1 MADKTNLQTFHQIIK
16 QQRIND
22 ILNKSEIA
30 IKARHGGLTIR
41 FEKNKKNI
49 NNTEF
54 TSSFN
59 SSQISQTKIIENGSQ
74 KYRYNSVTILDLDKQ
89 IAKKIIIEEARAHR
103 ILNLQKENN
112 DETLKIEFEL
122 KKAKENLEKIKNTI
136 VSGQLFGK
144 KTLKKRKRELGKYE
158 HEIKEKTTRL
168 RKLKQR
174 KEQLNEYQKINSNI
188 QNELKNDIKQFL
200 NIDEKNKT
208 KILTKNR
215 KKIKKIKIKLNKINI
230 LQKELKYENKILKLE
245 NEIKQEKIEN
255 GKKVKQTNEE
265 ILTINNNCYY
275 ITTFIHNNQSIS
287 EKIMFFHNFDNDN
300 IQILTQTKQYK
311 NLSQYKKWSFINK

>member
-1 MADKTNLQTFHQIIK
+1 MADKTNLQTFHQVIK

-122 KKAKENLEKIKNTI
+122 KKAKENLEKIKNAI
-136 VSGQLFGK
+136 VSVVNYLVK
-144 KTLKKRKRELGKYE
+144 K
-158 HEIKEKTTRL
+158 H
-168 RKLKQR
+168 
-174 KEQLNEYQKINSNI
+174 
-188 QNELKNDIKQFL
+188 
-200 NIDEKNKT
+200 
-208 KILTKNR
+208 
-215 KKIKKIKIKLNKINI
+215 
-230 LQKELKYENKILKLE
+230 
-245 NEIKQEKIEN
+245 
-255 GKKVKQTNEE
+255 
-265 ILTINNNCYY
+265 
-275 ITTFIHNNQSIS
+275 
-287 EKIMFFHNFDNDN
+287 
-300 IQILTQTKQYK
+300 
-311 NLSQYKKWSFINK
+311 

>member
-1 MADKTNLQTFHQIIK
+1 MQTFHQIIK
-16 QQRIND
+16 QQIIND

-59 SSQISQTKIIENGSQ
+59 SSQISQIKIIENGSQ

-122 KKAKENLEKIKNTI
+122 KKAKENLEKIKNAI
-136 VSGQLFGK
+136 VSG
-144 KTLKKRKRELGKYE
+144 
-158 HEIKEKTTRL
+158 
-168 RKLKQR
+168 
-174 KEQLNEYQKINSNI
+174 
-188 QNELKNDIKQFL
+188 
-200 NIDEKNKT
+200 
-208 KILTKNR
+208 
-215 KKIKKIKIKLNKINI
+215 
-230 LQKELKYENKILKLE
+230 
-245 NEIKQEKIEN
+245 
-255 GKKVKQTNEE
+255 
-265 ILTINNNCYY
+265 
-275 ITTFIHNNQSIS
+275 
-287 EKIMFFHNFDNDN
+287 
-300 IQILTQTKQYK
+300 
-311 NLSQYKKWSFINK
+311 

>member
-144 KTLKKRKRELGKYE
+144 KTLKKRKRELGGWV
-158 HEIKEKTTRL
+158 
-168 RKLKQR
+168 KL
-174 KEQLNEYQKINSNI
+174 IVI
-188 QNELKNDIKQFL
+188 I
-200 NIDEKNKT
+200 
-208 KILTKNR
+208 
-215 KKIKKIKIKLNKINI
+215 
-230 LQKELKYENKILKLE
+230 
-245 NEIKQEKIEN
+245 
-255 GKKVKQTNEE
+255 
-265 ILTINNNCYY
+265 
-275 ITTFIHNNQSIS
+275 
-287 EKIMFFHNFDNDN
+287 
-300 IQILTQTKQYK
+300 
-311 NLSQYKKWSFINK
+311 